1 MHYIV
6 FDLEFNQD
14 FTTLKND
21 IRNRSQYLFEIIQI
35 GAVKLDVN
43 FNTVATFNRYV
54 KPTIY
59 SKISSFITELT
70 GITTEQLIIEEQFHG
85 VYNAFIQF
93 IDDSDTIFCIWG
105 MADIKVLFR
114 NVEYHKLDSN
124 LLSKFYINLQPSV
137 SKLLNLPPKKLARL
151 QNAVE
156 AFNIPIT
163 YEFHNAFYDAY
174 YTAEIFKKI
183 SNSYINPKFY
193 DPSYVKT
200 RPRLQK
206 KVIDIDKLIQQFEKM
221 YNRAMTQEEKDIIK
235 LAYQMG
241 KTHQFLK

>member
-14 FTTLKND
+14 FSSLQNV
-21 IRNRSQYLFEIIQI
+21 IRNRSQYPFEIIQI
-35 GAVKLDVN
+35 GAVKLDIN
-43 FNTVATFNRYV
+43 FNTVGTFNRYV

-70 GITTEQLIIEEQFHG
+70 GITTKQLLNEEPFPEI
-85 VYNAFIQF
+85 YKAFIQF
-93 IDDSDTIFCIWG
+93 IDDDTIFCIWG
-105 MADIKVLFR
+105 MSDIKELFR
-114 NVEYHKLDSN
+114 NVEYHKLDSK
-124 LLSKFYINLQPSV
+124 LLPRWYINLQPNV
-137 SKLLNLPPKKLARL
+137 SKLLNVPPKNLVRL
-151 QNAVE
+151 QSAVE

-163 YEFHNAFYDAY
+163 HEFHNALFDAY
-174 YTAEIFKKI
+174 YTAEVFKKI
-183 SNSYINPKFY
+183 SNSNIKSKFY
-193 DPSYVKT
+193 DPSYIKI